1 MTENK
6 VKQVDEFDNKIN
18 KEVINKL
25 IESIYKLINKEIK
38 VGLISEMDFNNMKK
52 DVDEI
57 KEAISKKHEED
68 FSLSYIESKKVPA
81 LLGISSKTWQT
92 YRDKGIIPFI
102 QFGSKIWVKRID
114 LDAFL
119 NQYYIKKSA

>member
-1 MTENK
+1 MNS
-6 VKQVDEFDNKIN
+6 N
-18 KEVINKL
+18 
-25 IESIYKLINKEIK
+25 EIK
-38 VGLISEMDFNNMKK
+38 VSLITEVDLNNFKK
-52 DVDEI
+52 DLEEI
-57 KEAISKKHEED
+57 KEALNRKHEED